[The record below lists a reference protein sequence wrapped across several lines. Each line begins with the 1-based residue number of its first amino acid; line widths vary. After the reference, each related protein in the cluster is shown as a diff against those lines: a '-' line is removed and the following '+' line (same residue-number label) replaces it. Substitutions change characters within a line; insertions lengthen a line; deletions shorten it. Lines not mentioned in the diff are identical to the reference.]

1 MAFRIH
7 FTPQDIARTRV
18 AETPMPLLELDCA
31 ARTFQDRTRPAQLDS
46 WRRRARELL
55 TPEARL
61 ALSLIPGVGF
71 SPSFLAPPD
80 TGDPEE
86 LLEQVRSTPRAT
98 VRWEMAKLAESQPIP
113 SWARSLADDAELLS
127 RVSDGIRDLYDALLG
142 PHWSRVADVF
152 RADRAIRLRQL
163 TAGGI
168 ERVLAEA
175 NPRWMRWKPPVLEV
189 EMPNGIEWD
198 LFLQGRGVLLV
209 PSLFRRRT
217 LVEEDGPAEVIVSYP
232 VDPGQ
237 PLSGLT
243 VVAPA
248 PPAGP
253 ARSAVASL
261 LGQTRA
267 AVLGVIAGQPGCST
281 SELAA
286 LAGIAPASAS
296 EHATVL
302 RNAGLIRTSRHRNAV
317 LHSATDLGIALLNAP
332 AHSA

>member
-1 MAFRIH
+1 MAYRIH

-31 ARTFQDRTRPAQLDS
+31 VRTFQDRSRPAQLDS
-46 WRRRARELL
+46 WRRRARGLL

-80 TGDPEE
+80 TGAPGK
-86 LLEQVRSTPRAT
+86 LLEGVRSTPREEI
-98 VRWEMAKLAESQPIP
+98 RSEMARLAESQPLP
-113 SWARSLADDAELLS
+113 AWAGSLADDAELFA
-127 RVSDGIRDLYDALLG
+127 RVNDGIRDLYDVLLA
-142 PHWSRVADVF
+142 PYWNRVTDVF
-152 RADRAIRLRQL
+152 RADRAIRLRQM

-189 EMPNGIEWD
+189 EMPNGIECD
-198 LFLQGRGVLLV
+198 LFLDGKGILLA
-209 PSLFRRRT
+209 PSLFRTRT
-217 LVEEDGPAEVIVSYP
+217 LVEDNGPSQVIVSYP

-243 VVAPA
+243 AVAPA
-248 PPAGP
+248 PPAGQ
-253 ARSAVASL
+253 AKTAVASL

-267 AVLGVIAGQPGCST
+267 VVLGAIAEQPGCST

-302 RNAGLIRTSRHRNAV
+302 RNAGLITTSRHRNAV
-317 LHSATDLGIALLNAP
+317 LHSVTSLGIALLNAP
-332 AHSA
+332 SRAS